1 MKSYPDLQFE
11 TDSTPPPSPE
21 SVIVMETSD
30 DTYHLSSDFSSSSS
44 DSWRRDVSPD
54 DLHSYVGLWDVV
66 ERGEALFDLE
76 APPRAGHRLLVTN
89 QLRLCRVC
97 RGKRAT
103 WTNLICDVC
112 IVAVCSHAHLDEYH
126 DRYDVVKEQPIA
138 MRTRRQLAR
147 TNAIVDTDDEREA
160 RRPEPPT
167 TSPSTSSSHDNYY
180 GPSSLSLVEVSPDP
194 NILVER
200 RGPRTI
206 RPPKKISKSTSP
218 QPGRDT
224 SPQPGPS
231 GLQRRM
237 PRKIRPPKKISKSTS
252 PQPGRD
258 TSPQPGPS
266 GLQRRMPR
274 TPPAKPDSDSESS

>member
-1 MKSYPDLQFE
+1 MDSSSDSSMKSYPDLQFE

-21 SVIVMETSD
+21 SVIVIEDSTD

-44 DSWRRDVSPD
+44 DSWTGDVSPD
-54 DLHSYVGLWDVV
+54 DLPSYVGLWDVV

-112 IVAVCSHAHLDEYH
+112 IVAVCSHAHIDEYH

-138 MRTRRQLAR
+138 MRTRRQLNR

-237 PRKIRPPKKISKSTS
+237 PR
-252 PQPGRD
+252 
-258 TSPQPGPS
+258 
-266 GLQRRMPR
+266 